1 MKKLVVLFA
10 AFVFLT
16 LNQAAFAYRA
26 SDFSS
31 DSKIISAI
39 TLLEQSGET
48 DVLRN
53 LKKHAIRVSFD
64 DLSSYTYNS
73 SKAYAISTYN
83 QYGTRVI
90 MINSI
95 YRNAP
100 VEQIACLVAHES
112 MHVKR
117 VADLEE
123 ETIAT
128 QKEAATWT
136 RLKVASKSYP
146 DTRLTRRLDK
156 LSSMYL
162 ASSNGNNIIQN
173 KIASNGFYRAHLG
186 LN

>member
-1 MKKLVVLFA
+1 MKKLVVLFT

-16 LNQAAFAYRA
+16 LNQAFAYRA
-26 SDFSS
+26 ADFSS
-31 DSKIISAI
+31 DAKIIAAI
-39 TLLEQSGET
+39 NLLEQTGET

-53 LKKHAIRVSFD
+53 LKKNAVRVSFD
-64 DLSSYTYNS
+64 DLTSYTYNT
-73 SKAYAISTYN
+73 SKAFAVSTYN
-83 QYGTRVI
+83 RYGTRVI
-90 MINSI
+90 MINSL
-95 YRNAP
+95 YKNAP

-136 RLKVASKSYP
+136 RLRVASKVYP
-146 DTRLTRRLDK
+146 DTKLTRRLDK
-156 LSSMYL
+156 LSGMYM
-162 ASSNGNNIIQN
+162 ASSDGNNIIQN
-173 KIASNGFYRAHLG
+173 KIANNGFYRAQLG

>member
-1 MKKLVVLFA
+1 MKKVVVLFA
-10 AFVFLT
+10 AFVLLT

-26 SDFSS
+26 SDFSD
-31 DSKIISAI
+31 DSKIIAAI
-39 TLLEQSGET
+39 SLLEQSGET

-53 LKKHAIRVSFD
+53 LQKNAIRVSFD
-64 DLSSYTYNS
+64 DLTSYTYNA
-73 SKAYAISTYN
+73 SKAFAISTYN
-83 QYGTRVI
+83 RYGTRVI

-117 VADLEE
+117 VADLQE

-136 RLKVASKSYP
+136 RLKVASKVYP
-146 DTRLTRRLDK
+146 DTKLTRRLDK
-156 LSSMYL
+156 LSGMYL
-162 ASSNGNNIIQN
+162 ASSDGNNIIQN
-173 KIASNGFYRAHLG
+173 KIASNGFYRAQLG
-186 LN
+186 IN

>member
-1 MKKLVVLFA
+1 MKKLLVLFS
-10 AFVFLT
+10 AFVFLASS
-16 LNQAAFAYRA
+16 QAAFAYRA

-31 DSKIISAI
+31 DTKIISAI
-39 TLLEQSGET
+39 NLLEQSGET

-53 LKKHAIRVSFD
+53 LKKYGIRVSFD
-64 DLSSYTYNS
+64 DLTSYTYNA

-83 QYGTRVI
+83 QYGTRII
-90 MINSI
+90 MINSQ
-95 YRNAP
+95 YKNAP

-117 VADLEE
+117 IADLEE

-136 RLKVASKSYP
+136 RLKVASKTYP
-146 DTRLTRRLDK
+146 DTKLTRRLDK

-162 ASSNGNNIIQN
+162 ASNNGNNIIQS
-173 KIASNGFYRAHLG
+173 KIATSGFYRSQYG
-186 LN
+186 G

>member
-1 MKKLVVLFA
+1 MKKILVLFS
-10 AFVFLT
+10 AFVLLAFS
-16 LNQAAFAYRA
+16 QAAFAYRA

-31 DSKIISAI
+31 DAKIISAI

-53 LKKHAIRVSFD
+53 LQKNAVRVSFD
-64 DLSSYTYNS
+64 DLTSYTYNA

-83 QYGTRVI
+83 KYGTRVI

-95 YRNAP
+95 YKNAP

-117 VADLEE
+117 IADLDE

-136 RLKVASKSYP
+136 RLKVASKTYP
-146 DTRLTRRLDK
+146 DTKLTRRLDR

-162 ASSNGNNIIQN
+162 ASSAGNNIIQS
-173 KIASNGFYRAHLG
+173 KIASSGFYRSQYG
-186 LN
+186 G

>member
-1 MKKLVVLFA
+1 MKKLIVLFS
-10 AFVFLT
+10 AFVFLAFS
-16 LNQAAFAYRA
+16 QAAFAYRA

-31 DSKIISAI
+31 DSKIVSAI

-53 LKKHAIRVSFD
+53 LQKYGIRVSFD
-64 DLSSYTYNS
+64 DLTSYTYNAS
-73 SKAYAISTYN
+73 EAYAISTYN

-90 MINSI
+90 MINSL
-95 YRNAP
+95 YKNAP

-117 VADLEE
+117 IADLEE

-136 RLKVASKSYP
+136 RLKVPSKTYP
-146 DTRLTRRLDK
+146 DTKLTRRLDK

-162 ASSNGNNIIQN
+162 ASGNGNNIIQS
-173 KIASNGFYRAHLG
+173 KIASSGFYRSQYG
-186 LN
+186 G

>member
-1 MKKLVVLFA
+1 MKKVVVLFA
-10 AFVFLT
+10 AFVLLS
-16 LNQAAFAYRA
+16 LNQAFAYRA

-31 DSKIISAI
+31 DSKIVAAI
-39 TLLEQSGET
+39 NLLEQAGET

-53 LKKHAIRVSFD
+53 LQRHGIRVSFD
-64 DLSSYTYNS
+64 DLTYYTYNA

-83 QYGTRVI
+83 NYGTRVI

-117 VADLEE
+117 IADLEE

-128 QKEAATWT
+128 QKEAATWL
-136 RLKVASKSYP
+136 RLKRAGVSYP
-146 DTRLTRRLDK
+146 DNKLTKRLDK
-156 LSSMYL
+156 LADL
-162 ASSNGNNIIQN
+162 QQASIADGNNYIHN
-173 KIASNGFYRAHLG
+173 KIASSSFYKAQFG
-186 LN
+186 G

>member
-10 AFVFLT
+10 AFVLLT
-16 LNQAAFAYRA
+16 LNQAFAYRA
-26 SDFSS
+26 SDFS
-31 DSKIISAI
+31 DDTKIISAI
-39 TLLEQSGET
+39 NLLEQAGET

-53 LKKHAIRVSFD
+53 LQRHGIKVSFD
-64 DLSSYTYNS
+64 DLTSYTYNA

-83 QYGTRVI
+83 KYGTRVI

-136 RLKVASKSYP
+136 RLKVVSKSYP

-156 LSSMYL
+156 LSGMYL
-162 ASSNGNNIIQN
+162 ASNPNNNIIKNQ
-173 KIASNGFYRAHLG
+173 IASNGFYRAQLG
-186 LN
+186 IN

>member
-1 MKKLVVLFA
+1 MKKVVVVFFALVL
-10 AFVFLT
+10 LSI
-16 LNQAAFAYRA
+16 NQAFAYRA

-31 DSKIISAI
+31 DSKIVAAI
-39 TLLEQSGET
+39 NLLEQSGET

-53 LKKHAIRVSFD
+53 LKKNAVRVSFD
-64 DLSSYTYNS
+64 DLSSYTYNA
-73 SKAYAISTYN
+73 SKTFAVSTYN
-83 QYGTRVI
+83 KYGSRVI

-95 YRNAP
+95 YKNAP

-117 VADLEE
+117 IADLEE

-136 RLKVASKSYP
+136 RLKVASKTYP
-146 DTRLTRRLDK
+146 DTKLTRRLDK

-162 ASSNGNNIIQN
+162 ASNNGNNIIQS
-173 KIASNGFYRAHLG
+173 KIATSGFYRSQYG
-186 LN
+186 G

>member
-10 AFVFLT
+10 AFVLLAF
-16 LNQAAFAYRA
+16 NQAAFAYRA
-26 SDFSS
+26 SNFS
-31 DSKIISAI
+31 DDAKIVAAI

-53 LKKHAIRVSFD
+53 LQKHAIRVSFD
-64 DLSSYTYNS
+64 DLSAYTYNA

-136 RLKVASKSYP
+136 RLKVASKTYP
-146 DTRLTRRLDK
+146 DTKLTRRLDK
-156 LSSMYL
+156 LSGMYL
-162 ASSNGNNIIQN
+162 ASSDGNNIIQS
-173 KIASNGFYRAHLG
+173 KIASNGFYRAQLG

>member
-1 MKKLVVLFA
+1 MKKVLVLFA
-10 AFVFLT
+10 AFVLLT

-26 SDFSS
+26 SNFSD
-31 DSKIISAI
+31 DSKIVAAI

-53 LKKHAIRVSFD
+53 LQKNSVRVSFD
-64 DLSSYTYNS
+64 DLTAYTYNS
-73 SKAYAISTYN
+73 SKTFAISTYN

-117 VADLEE
+117 IADLEE

-162 ASSNGNNIIQN
+162 ASSAGNNIIQA
-173 KIASNGFYRAHLG
+173 KIASNGFYRAQLG
-186 LN
+186 MN

>member
-10 AFVFLT
+10 AFVFLAM
-16 LNQAAFAYRA
+16 NQAAFAYRA

-31 DSKIISAI
+31 DSKIIAAI
-39 TLLEQSGET
+39 SLLEQSGET

-53 LKKHAIRVSFD
+53 LHKNAIRVSFD
-64 DLSSYTYNS
+64 DLTSYTYNA

-83 QYGTRVI
+83 QYGSRVI

-117 VADLEE
+117 VADLQE

-136 RLKVASKSYP
+136 RLKVASKTYP
-146 DTRLTRRLDK
+146 DSRLTRRLDK

-162 ASSNGNNIIQN
+162 ASSDGNNIIKTQ
-173 KIASNGFYRAHLG
+173 IASNGFYRAQLG

>member
-1 MKKLVVLFA
+1 MKKLLVLFS
-10 AFVFLT
+10 AFVL
-16 LNQAAFAYRA
+16 LSVNQAAFAYRA

-39 TLLEQSGET
+39 NLLEQSGET

-53 LKKHAIRVSFD
+53 LKKYAIRVSFD
-64 DLSSYTYNS
+64 DLSSYTYNA

-128 QKEAATWT
+128 QKEAATWV
-136 RLKVASKSYP
+136 RLRSAAKAYP
-146 DTRLTRRLDK
+146 DSRLTRRLDK
-156 LSSMYL
+156 LGGMYM

-173 KIASNGFYRAHLG
+173 KIASNGFYRAQLG
-186 LN
+186 IN

>member
-1 MKKLVVLFA
+1 MKKLAVLFA

-16 LNQAAFAYRA
+16 LSQASFAYRA

-39 TLLEQSGET
+39 TLLEQAGET

-53 LKKHAIRVSFD
+53 LHKNAVRVSFD
-64 DLSSYTYNS
+64 DLTSYTYNS
-73 SKAYAISTYN
+73 SKAFAISTYN
-83 QYGTRVI
+83 RYGTRVI

-112 MHVKR
+112 MHIKR

-128 QKEAATWT
+128 QKEAATWV
-136 RLKVASKSYP
+136 RLRVASKAYP

-156 LSSMYL
+156 LSGMYL
-162 ASSNGNNIIQN
+162 ASSSGNNIIQN
-173 KIASNGFYRAHLG
+173 KIASNGFYRTQLG
-186 LN
+186 MN

>member
-1 MKKLVVLFA
+1 MKKVVVLFIA
-10 AFVFLT
+10 LVFLSI
-16 LNQAAFAYRA
+16 NQAFAYRA

-39 TLLEQSGET
+39 NLLEQAGET

-53 LKKHAIRVSFD
+53 LQKHAIRVSFD
-64 DLSSYTYNS
+64 DLTSYSYNASKTY
-73 SKAYAISTYN
+73 AVSTYN
-83 QYGTRVI
+83 RYGTRVI

-95 YRNAP
+95 YKNAP

-136 RLKVASKSYP
+136 RLRVPSKVYP

-156 LSSMYL
+156 LSGMYM
-162 ASSNGNNIIQN
+162 ASSDGNNLIQN
-173 KIASNGFYRAHLG
+173 KIANNGFYRAQLG
-186 LN
+186 IN

>member
-10 AFVFLT
+10 AFVLLT
-16 LNQAAFAYRA
+16 LNQAFAYRA
-26 SDFSS
+26 SDFSQ
-31 DSKIISAI
+31 DAKIVSAI
-39 TLLEQSGET
+39 TLLEQAGET

-53 LKKHAIRVSFD
+53 LQRYGIRVSFD
-64 DLSSYTYNS
+64 DLTSYTYNA
-73 SKAYAISTYN
+73 SKTFAVSTYN
-83 QYGTRVI
+83 NYGTRVI

-136 RLKVASKSYP
+136 RLKVASKAYP

-156 LSSMYL
+156 LSGMYL
-162 ASSNGNNIIQN
+162 ASNPNNNLIKNQ
-173 KIASNGFYRAHLG
+173 IASNGFYRAQLG
-186 LN
+186 IN